1 MKKVLLV
8 VAATVITAGCA
19 TGPSYDELAAQAKS
33 EIKIAKSMDFLW
45 RDTEK
50 SLKAAEKANAEGD
63 SVKAK
68 KLAQKALDQAKMAQQ
83 QAQDNAGAKPYYK

>member
-8 VAATVITAGCA
+8 VAATVFVAGCA

-45 RDTEK
+45 RDTGK
-50 SLKAAEKANAEGD
+50 ILKAAEKANAAGD
-63 SVKAK
+63 SGKAK
-68 KLAQKALDQAKMAQQ
+68 KLAQKALDQAKLAQQ
-83 QAQDNAGAKPYYK
+83 QAKDNANIKPYYK